1 MRLQGLALATIK
13 TKRPTLEK
21 PSTRGSRM
29 YSDKHVEKWLPGFV
43 WAIDLYKSAED
54 KTDRS
59 IARGTMRKLVAKFSD
74 RPPNLA
80 SKKP

>member
-1 MRLQGLALATIK
+1 
-13 TKRPTLEK
+13 
-21 PSTRGSRM
+21 M